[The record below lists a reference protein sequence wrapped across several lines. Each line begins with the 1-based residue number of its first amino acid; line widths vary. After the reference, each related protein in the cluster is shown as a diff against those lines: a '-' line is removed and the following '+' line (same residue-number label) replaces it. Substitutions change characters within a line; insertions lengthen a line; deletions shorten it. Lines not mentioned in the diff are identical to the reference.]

1 MDCILYSPFSCRST
15 QCIQLLVFRTL
26 FYTKEAF
33 ISTASVLDPPTGG
46 RSGKKTNIS
55 TDGDDTVKK
64 LGFSIYR

>member
-1 MDCILYSPFSCRST
+1 MLA
-15 QCIQLLVFRTL
+15 FRTL